1 MIVQFD
7 TIHSHDCESGLQQED
22 SAPAAL
28 ILTTKM
34 LFQLDSAANDDCTSK
49 PQHST
54 DNDASTSKPK
64 QETKAFPSQ
73 GLDTYDGLRQEDS
86 APAALILTTKMLFP
100 LNSNPH
106 FKNNKN
112 DCPI

>member
-1 MIVQFD
+1 MLVQFD
-7 TIHSHDCESGLQQED
+7 TIYSDDRKSKLQQED

-28 ILTTKM
+28 MLTTKM

-64 QETKAFPSQ
+64 QENKAFPSQ

-100 LNSNPH
+100 LDSNPQLQ
-106 FKNNKN
+106 
-112 DCPI
+112 I